1 MGEQPN
7 QRRWNDQVSDLP
19 AFYGNEKDTLSA
31 ESIVLRTEAAA
42 LALGWDDEATF
53 NNFSLSLRAD
63 AEKWLQMTKEIRE
76 DFRPRWSFIK
86 PYFRATYGTKVDESK
101 VMQIFMEMKQKPNE
115 NPNTYAINFNE
126 NWRIIREQI
135 KLRPIDVPEDPA
147 ARTVVWCQNLYK
159 KGTTDTLADMQRLLF
174 LAGMNKDLMPKVI
187 QKDVPSF
194 AAVLDQA
201 TKVYDLMHKEKDHP
215 HNGIHQIDQ
224 TGLGDMSTDAEFVNQ
239 IQQGSNYRGNNRGN
253 GNGYRGR
260 SSSRGN
266 SYRGG
271 RGNSR
276 GGYNNSGYS
285 NNANNGNGNNS
296 GNSNNNQGQ
305 QAPAS
310 NPFKCLFCQA
320 IGHHQDDCRK
330 RIKAN
335 KPCVASS
342 GKIYWPKPKVSRVED
357 KDNEEPQMQSAVKDL
372 FQ

>member
-42 LALGWDDEATF
+42 LALGWNDEATF
-53 NNFSLSLRAD
+53 NNFSLSLRAA

-76 DFRPRWSFIK
+76 DFLPRWSFIK

-101 VMQIFMEMKQKPNE
+101 VLQIFAEMKQKPNE
-115 NPNTYAINFNE
+115 DPNNYAINFNE
-126 NWRIIREQI
+126 NWRVIKEQF

-147 ARTVVWCQNLYK
+147 ERTVLWCQNLYK
-159 KGTTDTLADMQRLLF
+159 KGATDNMADMQRLLF
-174 LAGMNKDLMPKVI
+174 LAGMDKNLMPKVI
-187 QKDVPSF
+187 QKDVPTF

-201 TKVYDLMHKEKDHP
+201 TRSYDLMHKDKDPP

-224 TGLGDMSTDAEFVNQ
+224 TGLDDMSTDAEFVNQ
-239 IQQGSNYRGNNRGN
+239 IQQGSNYRGNNR

-285 NNANNGNGNNS
+285 NNGNNSNGNNS

-320 IGHHQDDCRK
+320 IGHHHDDCRK

-357 KDNEEPQMQSAVKDL
+357 KDNEEPQMQSAVKEHL